1 MTMSNG
7 AQVLLIC
14 GALFTF
20 ACSDDGSNGSQNS
33 NDGGA
38 LPQCSD
44 VCTSI
49 MAAQCPNGPPTQS
62 ECTTLCQQFRT
73 GACAGPNQTLF
84 DCAGRSPNFVCD
96 AQGFITVAGCETE
109 YSALIACVSSP

>member
-20 ACSDDGSNGSQNS
+20 ACGDDDSS
-33 NDGGA
+33 NDGANTA

-49 MAAQCPNGPPTQS
+49 MAEQCPNGPPTQS
-62 ECTTLCQQFRT
+62 ECATLCQEFRS

-84 DCAGRSPNFVCD
+84 DCAGQSPNFVCD
-96 AQGFITVAGCETE
+96 TQGFITVMGCETQ